1 MAYVT
6 TLLAG
11 LLIVAGSAWWILRPT
26 FIEQIRL

>member
-11 LLIVAGSAWWILRPT
+11 LLIVAGSAGWVLRP
-26 FIEQIRL
+26 